1 MLLNTYHYFF
11 KLGFS
16 FNEGIDMDAIS
27 DITGIS
33 FSKIDNEEN
42 VSHHSGS
49 IASDNTELLLN
60 QNFSLQD
67 LDGDDSFLDSVS
79 QVGEYE
85 EHASHHDQTL
95 FSSSPNHYH
104 STQKNTVADSDSLQ
118 GGISNDFFSR
128 PIMTHDPHSFQ
139 EIRGQKTVALERE
152 PITSEQSTSFV
163 DHKQEFSPKGSNKD
177 KVSPPSYLT
186 RKYPSDTNIE
196 GCGRHSVIKHHS
208 RISSV
213 KPNITPVLYGGKNIH
228 DLYSNEQRFAS
239 SQDHGRAQ
247 HVRFHPEPFESRNLT
262 KNEQEDVS
270 KQNDDSMHSHEKMPM
285 FDGERGENF
294 SSYERNLDCD
304 YQERHLSQPKMGPVG
319 NKVKDVYHGGAME
332 DFKPAGNGNHE
343 MLLGVKHDPDTNG
356 IVFNLSRILIFC
368 KVRFCWGTVHVLY
381 YLLNVC
387 LQIVELYDDKVREGA
402 NLLSRI
408 FGGDHNGSFHSLR

>member
-1 MLLNTYHYFF
+1 M
-11 KLGFS
+11 
-16 FNEGIDMDAIS
+16 
-27 DITGIS
+27 
-33 FSKIDNEEN
+33 
-42 VSHHSGS
+42 
-49 IASDNTELLLN
+49 
-60 QNFSLQD
+60 
-67 LDGDDSFLDSVS
+67 DSVS

-163 DHKQEFSPKGSNKD
+163 DHKQEFSPKGSN